1 MAEKR
6 EDTLFESFWD
16 VARQVRKMSMQAL
29 APWDIAPSHARALGM
44 LMRHGV
50 MRLNELSDH
59 LHIAPR
65 TATEVVDELEERGF
79 VERRP
84 DPNDRRATLVAVT
97 GEGERVSNAI
107 RSTRAADAERFFG
120 ILSATDRS
128 HLGRILR
135 KFTP

>member
-65 TATEVVDELEERGF
+65 TATEVVDELEERGL
-79 VERRP
+79 VERRR

-107 RSTRAADAERFFG
+107 RSMRSADAERFFG
-120 ILSATDRS
+120 ILSATDRA
-128 HLGRILR
+128 HLSRILR
-135 KFTP
+135 KFTA